1 MGASGPKSEDSA
13 LTYAI
18 IGAAM
23 EVHRTLGPGFMEA
36 VYEEALCVEMRSR
49 SIPFTRQVQ
58 VSVDDKG
65 INVGSGRLD
74 RLVDDSVIVELKTV
88 DAIGPIHVAQMLS
101 YLRITR
107 HLLGLILNFN
117 VRALRDGGIERVALS
132 PFLSSL

>member
-1 MGASGPKSEDSA
+1 MGTNGRENEDSA

-49 SIPFTRQVQ
+49 GIPFTRQVQ
-58 VSVDDKG
+58 VSVDYKG

-74 RLVDDSVIVELKTV
+74 LLVDDSVIVELKAV
-88 DAIGPIHVAQMLS
+88 DAIGPIHIAQMLS

-107 HLLGLILNFN
+107 HSLGLILNFN

-132 PFLSSL
+132 PSLSSL